1 MGKNLMS
8 DDFLGKSEI
17 RISDLKIGVHTYFLP
32 IIDQKQE
39 GTLTVE
45 IQYDES
51 EDNSEDSYTSNGTG
65 SFVASYTNH
74 FDFTANRSKN
84 MQKINIFTPK

>member
-1 MGKNLMS
+1 MGKNLVS

-17 RISDLKIGVHTYFLP
+17 KISDLKIGVHTYFLP
-32 IIDQKQE
+32 IKDEKQE

-65 SFVASYTNH
+65 SYVASYTNH
-74 FDFTANRSKN
+74 FDFTANRGGVGV
-84 MQKINIFTPK
+84 